1 MERRKQLPLDRGH
14 TPRLLDWLAQ
24 YGAPSLL
31 SIVVTYLVLRWTQR
45 ANLEQDAAS
54 DPPRPELSTSGKI
67 AAFGIA
73 GASVALL
80 ACSALD
86 VQLGFPTAIAG
97 AAIWALVLILASTVA
112 SILDQISR

>member
-73 GASVALL
+73 GPRLRCSPVPRSMFSSVFRRRSPAPR
-80 ACSALD
+80 S
-86 VQLGFPTAIAG
+86 G
-97 AAIWALVLILASTVA
+97 
-112 SILDQISR
+112 R